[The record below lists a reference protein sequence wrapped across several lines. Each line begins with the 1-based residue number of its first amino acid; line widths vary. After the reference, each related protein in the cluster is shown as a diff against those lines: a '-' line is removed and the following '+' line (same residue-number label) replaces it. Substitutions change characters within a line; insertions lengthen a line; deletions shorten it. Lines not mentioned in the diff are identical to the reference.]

1 MTAQRIDP
9 TIISMQFELTEA
21 LLNQILFSMEEQDIE
36 HLLDSRRGVV
46 VDADLIDEDGEYEE
60 DEGDDEGGEAE
71 DAGRYL
77 AIPEWRSAD
86 GFRLMEGFAAS
97 LRNPI
102 VREELT
108 SALDRGRGVFR
119 AFKDVLSGRPEVER
133 LWFAWKEREMRR
145 AVTDW
150 YDALREEWGLERL
163 GEEPDET
170 DDLLLEDFRFRA
182 AEAGDEEAARRLHE
196 VCLAEVF
203 GGVDQGR
210 RRPRMEDL
218 DPLRADP
225 WPLAGVP
232 GRPALVAETARGD
245 FAAFALAAGA
255 APMFRLLAL
264 EVAPEY
270 RGLGVGEDLLSRMLG
285 ACRSFGGR
293 SLVLDLPASSEAFAR
308 VLAREG
314 FAPFETRYRI
324 DLDSP

>member
-1 MTAQRIDP
+1 
-9 TIISMQFELTEA
+9 MQFELTEA
-21 LLNQILFSMEEQDIE
+21 LLNQVLFSMEEQDID

-46 VDADLIDEDGEYEE
+46 VDADSIEESGEEE
-60 DEGDDEGGEAE
+60 ET
-71 DAGRYL
+71 GRFFP
-77 AIPEWRSAD
+77 IPEWRSAD

-108 SALDRGRGVFR
+108 AALDRGRGVFR

-170 DDLLLEDFRFRA
+170 GDLLLEDFRFRA
-182 AEAGDEEAARRLHE
+182 AEAAAGAGAEPAAGAGDEAGARRLHE
-196 VCLAEVF
+196 LCLAEVF
-203 GGVDQGR
+203 GVTDSGWR
-210 RRPRMEDL
+210 KPRSEEL

-232 GRPALVAETARGD
+232 GRVALVAETARGD
-245 FAAFALAAGA
+245 FAAFALAIGP
-255 APMFRLLAL
+255 APLFKLVAL

-270 RGLGVGEDLLSRMLG
+270 RGLGVGEDLLARMLG
-285 ACRSFGGR
+285 ACRSLGGR